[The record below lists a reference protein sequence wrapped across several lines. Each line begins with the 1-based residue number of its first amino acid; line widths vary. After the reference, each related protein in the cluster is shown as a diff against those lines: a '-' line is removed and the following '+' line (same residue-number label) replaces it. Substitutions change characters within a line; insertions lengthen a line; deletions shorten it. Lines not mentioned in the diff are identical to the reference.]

1 MTFVPARLARALV
14 VSPFVRPDFVSALVE
29 RTQHLQLVST
39 PEAIDALDDATHA
52 RLDARREAQGS
63 PVLYQ
68 VSELTDPEDPA
79 DGNIQGLHAKLL
91 LTEDARQT
99 SATFVGS
106 ANATGPGWGLGA
118 PANVEAM
125 AEMRPGIGIDR
136 FVAGFI
142 RESKTKVHPWVVEYG
157 PSEQARARQHGQDR
171 TPDAHRAAGR
181 GKPGPPGRL
190 RRDRQRLTLGRL
202 ADRALSILNREA
214 NVGLTFEIAPLLL
227 TERPGAW
234 TPVESL
240 ALAAREF
247 DDVPVQ
253 EVTAFV
259 AVRARSESPPLERTR
274 LMLARLN
281 LSEAA
286 LDQRDD
292 AVRQK
297 IMADADP
304 AAVLAALVRG
314 LAYLRAG
321 QPGEG
326 GQTGEGVESIH
337 RLLGETHLE
346 GLLQAVAAEP
356 GLIAEMRLLLAP
368 TGGTEFG
375 ASATTW
381 TSWAR
386 QLRLGVTP

>member
-1 MTFVPARLARALV
+1 MLL
-14 VSPFVRPDFVSALVE
+14 
-29 RTQHLQLVST
+29 
-39 PEAIDALDDATHA
+39 I
-52 RLDARREAQGS
+52 
-63 PVLYQ
+63 
-68 VSELTDPEDPA
+68 ED
-79 DGNIQGLHAKLL
+79 
-91 LTEDARQT
+91 TRQT

-142 RESKTKVHPWVVEYG
+142 RESKTKVHPWVVEYDRANKAE
-157 PSEQARARQHGQDR
+157 PDSTDKTARQMLTALRDVAR
-171 TPDAHRAAGR
+171 LDLRVDYDA
-181 GKPGPPGRL
+181 
-190 RRDRQRLTLGRL
+190 DRQRLTLGRL
-202 ADRALSILNREA
+202 ADRALSILNRES

-274 LMLARLN
+274 LLLARLN

-292 AVRQK
+292 AVRQE
-297 IMADADP
+297 IMATADP

-321 QPGEG
+321 QPGDG
-326 GQTGEGVESIH
+326 PPPRKRADSIH

-375 ASATTW
+375 RLCDDLDVV
-381 TSWAR
+381 AR